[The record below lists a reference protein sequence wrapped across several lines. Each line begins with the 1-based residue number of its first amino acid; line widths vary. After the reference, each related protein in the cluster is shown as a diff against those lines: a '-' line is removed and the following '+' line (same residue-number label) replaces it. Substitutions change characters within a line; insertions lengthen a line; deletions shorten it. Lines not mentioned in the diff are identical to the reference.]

1 MGRLLIFAANLLPLA
16 GVWLWGWDAFQVLM
30 LYWAETVILAGW
42 TLARIATLPAD
53 LLGTLKVNGQ
63 ERRGTNLT
71 MTLFF
76 AFHAGMFITVHLIFL
91 LVLFSGDWSDR
102 MTRPLSFLYALFIES
117 GAWAPLIFAFLG
129 GLIGFVTATPQ
140 PALVTRLMHRLD
152 PRRPAFVAHG
162 LDPKQDHVGPLVGGL
177 YARIIVMQFGIIF
190 GAWLAQRYG
199 NKAPLMIVIV
209 LKSLIELRDWAPWQM
224 QWKTSVNKRAVT
236 FGNDESAPQ

>member
-1 MGRLLIFAANLLPLA
+1 MGRLLILAANLLPLA
-16 GVWLWGWDAFQVLM
+16 GVWLWGWDVFQVLM

-53 LLGTLKVNGQ
+53 LLGTLKVNGR

-117 GAWAPLIFAFLG
+117 GAWAPLILAFLG
-129 GLIGFVTATPQ
+129 GLIGFVTAIPQ

-152 PRRPAFVAHG
+152 PRQPAFSRMGSIRSSTMSDRWSAAFMPASSSCSSG
-162 LDPKQDHVGPLVGGL
+162 S
-177 YARIIVMQFGIIF
+177 F
-190 GAWLAQRYG
+190 
-199 NKAPLMIVIV
+199 
-209 LKSLIELRDWAPWQM
+209 
-224 QWKTSVNKRAVT
+224 
-236 FGNDESAPQ
+236 SAPGLRSATATRRR